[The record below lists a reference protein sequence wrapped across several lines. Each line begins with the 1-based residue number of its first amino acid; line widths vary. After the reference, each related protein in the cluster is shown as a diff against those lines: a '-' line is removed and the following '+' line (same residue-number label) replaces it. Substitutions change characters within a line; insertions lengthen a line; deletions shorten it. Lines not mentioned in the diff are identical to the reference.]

1 MSRDFIE
8 KDTVSSSKTNIIY
21 DQFGLVPDNEYYILH
36 GICPYCEGYGTEVA
50 CNGSRMVPCSHPQ
63 CSNGRLI
70 DSKNKS

>member
-1 MSRDFIE
+1 MNFNELLKDIQDEFIKAVE
-8 KDTVSSSKTNIIY
+8 GDT
-21 DQFGLVPDNEYYILH
+21 F
-36 GICPYCEGYGTEVA
+36 CEGYGTEVA